1 MGYYQFIQTTRH
13 YLLYS
18 ISLILYYL
26 TTPYRLLA
34 SRLRSEKSPE
44 NRKKIFILVAV
55 LAVTVIAAAFIIGH
69 FFVVQQQQQQQQQN
83 QQNSAAPDVKFIRFE
98 VDKHEI
104 VVGETTNVLINVQ
117 SSEDMVIDDAKVVM
131 TIEPSGYEP
140 YISIS
145 NSPIQLPVFLG
156 KDARAGEVK
165 VSITA
170 TDSPPAKEAVYG
182 VKGMV
187 FVKDTQTDIKEFP
200 LTIRQ

>member
-1 MGYYQFIQTTRH
+1 MGYYQFIQTTRY

-18 ISLILYYL
+18 ICFILYYL
-26 TTPYRLLA
+26 TAPYRLLA
-34 SRLRSEKSPE
+34 SRLRSAKSPE
-44 NRKKIFILVAV
+44 NRKKVFILVAI
-55 LAVTVIAAAFIIGH
+55 LAVTVIAAAFIIGQ
-69 FFVVQQQQQQQQQN
+69 FFVVQQQQQQQQ
-83 QQNSAAPDVKFIRFE
+83 NSAAPNVKFIRFE
-98 VDKHEI
+98 LDKHEI

-117 SSEDMVIDDAKVVM
+117 SSEDMVIDDAKVVV
-131 TIEPSGYEP
+131 TIDPTGYEP

-170 TDSPPAKEAVYG
+170 TTSPPAKEAVYG

-187 FVKDTQTDIKEFP
+187 FVEDTQTDIKEFP